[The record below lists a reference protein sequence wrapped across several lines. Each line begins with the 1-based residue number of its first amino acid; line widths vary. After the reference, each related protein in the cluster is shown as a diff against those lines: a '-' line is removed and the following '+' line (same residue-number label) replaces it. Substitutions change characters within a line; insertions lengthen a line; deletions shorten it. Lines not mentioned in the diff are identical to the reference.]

1 MPNVDE
7 VLFFSDHCTELLF
20 FILLWRHIRM
30 KEKVHKVH
38 LKDEFRICPVCSYRD
53 GFHTMLRRENGEVKT
68 IYICPSC
75 HELFEVD
82 IQKP

>member
-1 MPNVDE
+1 
-7 VLFFSDHCTELLF
+7 
-20 FILLWRHIRM
+20 M

-38 LKDEFRICPVCSYRD
+38 LKDEFRVCPACNYRD
-53 GFHTMLRRENGEVKT
+53 GFHTMLRRENGTVKT

-82 IQKP
+82 IQKTV